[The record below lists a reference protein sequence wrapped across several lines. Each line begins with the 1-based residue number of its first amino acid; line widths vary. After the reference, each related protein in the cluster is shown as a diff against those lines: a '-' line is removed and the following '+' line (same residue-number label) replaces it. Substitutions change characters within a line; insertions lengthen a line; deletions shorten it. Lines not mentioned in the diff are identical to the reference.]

1 MKHVLINPPPKY
13 MSTNFRRELHSRL
26 ISNTILNFWQPKLWN
41 SGTEKKMTK
50 DTKLWEYDQLETTK
64 VILVI
69 AILPITFQHWW
80 KLCSPGERRQNKFN

>member
-1 MKHVLINPPPKY
+1 MKHVLINPLPKY

-64 VILVI
+64 VILVHCNI
-69 AILPITFQHWW
+69 ANNISTLMKTLFPWREKT
-80 KLCSPGERRQNKFN
+80 E